1 MNIPETILSV
11 FFVAM
16 LLLYSSWIILFFMPN
31 KREKKALETKTP
43 TISVILPTHNEEKC
57 IAETIRSVLN
67 AKYSSEREV
76 IVVNDGS
83 TDRTEE
89 IVKKISEEN
98 REVKLINVT
107 HGGKANAINQGVKN
121 AKSEIV
127 IVLDADSRVDENAL
141 LQIVEP
147 FSDEKVGAV
156 SGIIKTIDE
165 KNILVWFQDFEYVL
179 SSAWR
184 YLCNNLNATYILP
197 GFAAIRRNALIAVGG
212 FSADTFSEDFEIG
225 LRLKKKGF
233 RLDMSNAIIY
243 TKVPTTLKGLMRQRM
258 RWGLG
263 TIQVMR
269 KHSDVPLNRKF
280 GAVGL
285 YGIPTQLY
293 WYIHSVVVL
302 PITFYQIFGGYYQ
315 YFAAFKNFFSFE
327 VAKYFFGWFSAY
339 GMLEYSYKAFIGEYR
354 ISPFFYL
361 VFIVFF
367 LNIFYNAIAILKFSK
382 PKLRYLFTIFFFF
395 PYSILVLIF
404 YISPLISEL
413 LGNRK
418 KGNKWEKSF

>member
-1 MNIPETILSV
+1 MNIPEIILSV

-16 LLLYSSWIILFFMPN
+16 LLLYSSWIILFFMA
-31 KREKKALETKTP
+31 KTREKKFLNENEYP
-43 TISVILPTHNEEKC
+43 TISIILPTHNEERC
-57 IAETIRSVLN
+57 ISETLKSVLD
-67 AKYSSEREV
+67 ARYPKTKEI

-83 TDRTEE
+83 TDKTEK
-89 IVKKISEEN
+89 IVREISEKN
-98 REVKLINVT
+98 KEVKLINVT
-107 HGGKANAINQGVKN
+107 HAGKANAINQGTKIAKN
-121 AKSEIV
+121 EIL

-197 GFAAIRRNALIAVGG
+197 GFAAIRKNALLAVGG

-225 LRLKKKGF
+225 LRLKKAGF
-233 RLDMSNAIIY
+233 KLDMSNAIIY
-243 TKVPTTLKGLMRQRM
+243 TKVPTTLKDLMRQRM

-263 TIQVMR
+263 TIQVVR

-315 YFAAFKNFFSFE
+315 YFASFKNFFSFE
-327 VAKYFFGWFSAY
+327 VLKYFFGWFSAY
-339 GMLEYSYKAFIGEYR
+339 GMLEYSYNSLIGEYGV
-354 ISPFFYL
+354 SPFFYL

-367 LNIFYNAIAILKFSK
+367 LNMFYNLIAILKFSK

-395 PYSILVLIF
+395 PYSILVLLF
-404 YISPLISEL
+404 YLAPLISEFK
-413 LGNRK
+413 GNK
-418 KGNKWEKSF
+418 KGNKWDK